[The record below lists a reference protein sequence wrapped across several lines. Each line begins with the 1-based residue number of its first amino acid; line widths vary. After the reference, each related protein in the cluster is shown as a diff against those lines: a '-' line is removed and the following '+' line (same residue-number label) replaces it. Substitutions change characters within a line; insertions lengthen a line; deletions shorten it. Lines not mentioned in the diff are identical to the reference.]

1 MLPLNDL
8 IWKKLD
14 DAHRDRDIPE
24 LLSRLAKAWDDETA
38 NSLLYDRLCHQ
49 ETCYGATYAAIPH
62 LLKIAQP
69 EGSRH
74 QRLQIAVFSG
84 FVMLCAFKTRQSPSD
99 EIESSPLQ
107 GLPLTPDAWDRK
119 LDCFRSLLAGLE
131 DPDRYSSRYEQIVLR
146 PRYKKI
152 LAVGPVH
159 AGDLEKVRSIKADFI
174 SSLPT
179 IRAVCERALLENLQN
194 EDAVQCLLSGIAAAD
209 GLLNLAR
216 LLNLGPQGQFRCSSC
231 NCGHE
236 YIMFGDRVAFYAEED
251 KPPQANAAADGRDRA
266 LLDYK
271 EHAPSRSDGFMVPAA
286 AGEAFGGR
294 ATALLS
300 LADRAQSPEPA
311 LLLRSFLGSFLCC
324 RCGAKGPICAV

>member
-8 IWKKLD
+8 LWKQLD

-38 NSLLYDRLCHQ
+38 NSLLYDCLCHQ

-69 EGSRH
+69 DGNRH

-84 FVMLCAFKTRQSPSD
+84 FVTLCAFKTRQSQCG
-99 EIESSPLQ
+99 EVESRPLQ
-107 GLPLTPDAWDRK
+107 GLPLTPEAWDRK

-131 DPDRYSSRYEQIVLR
+131 NPDDRSRYELVVLR
-146 PRYKKI
+146 PRYKRI
-152 LAVGPVH
+152 LALGPVH
-159 AGDLEKVRSIKADFI
+159 AGDLDKIRSIRANFF

-179 IRAVCERALLENLQN
+179 IRATCERALLENLQD
-194 EDAVQCLLSGIAAAD
+194 EDAVRCLLSGIAAAD
-209 GLLNLAR
+209 GILGLAR
-216 LLNLGPQGQFRCSSC
+216 LLNLGPQGQFGCSSC
-231 NCGHE
+231 NCEHE
-236 YIMFGDRVAFYAEED
+236 YILFGDRVAIYTDED
-251 KPPQANAAADGRDRA
+251 EPPPADAAACGRDRA

-271 EHAPSRSDGFMVPAA
+271 EHAPSRSDGFMVPVAD
-286 AGEAFGGR
+286 GEALEGR

-311 LLLRSFLGSFLCC
+311 LLLRSFLGSFLCR
-324 RCGAKGPICAV
+324 RCGANGPVSAV